1 MKNSFAIALAFII
14 GIGSL
19 TMISNAQSGSA
30 PKDGE
35 LSFPSDYE
43 KFPKFLH
50 GIQKSNAVRDLYVNP
65 TGEKAL
71 KGKAFPDGSVLVMAI
86 FSPKKGADG
95 EFEKDS
101 SDKLIKDKLAK
112 VYVMEKRKG
121 WGNNAPKDLKN
132 GDWIYSAF
140 SADGKPIEVD
150 YAKCRSCHLPLGES
164 KDFVQRY
171 DEYFEKRG
179 QHVH

>member
-1 MKNSFAIALAFII
+1 MKNTFAIALAFII
-14 GIGSL
+14 GIGSFL
-19 TMISNAQSGSA
+19 FVSNAQSGST

-50 GIQKSNAVRDLYVNP
+50 GIQKPNAVRDLYVNP
-65 TGEKAL
+65 AGEKAH
-71 KGKAFPDGSVLVMAI
+71 KGEAFPDGSVLVMAI
-86 FSPKKGADG
+86 FNPRKGTDG
-95 EFEKDS
+95 NFEKDAS
-101 SDKLIKDKLAK
+101 GKLVKDQIAK
-112 VYVMEKRKG
+112 VYVMEKQKG
-121 WGNNAPKDLKN
+121 WGKNAPKDLKN

-140 SADGKPIEVD
+140 SADGKPIKVD

-179 QHVH
+179 GHGH